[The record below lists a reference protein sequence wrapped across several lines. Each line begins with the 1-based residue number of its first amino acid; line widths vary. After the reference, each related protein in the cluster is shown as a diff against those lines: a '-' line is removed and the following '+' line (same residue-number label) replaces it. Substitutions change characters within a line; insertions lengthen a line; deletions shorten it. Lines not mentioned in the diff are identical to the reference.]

1 MREGTTVQL
10 GKGDVLRVPV
20 MTDRPARS
28 VRVHTLEIDDVCQTD
43 DGQLYCFRDHTGP
56 AICIREARL
65 RWLQHRFEQALQ
77 GV

>member
-10 GKGDVLRVPV
+10 GEGDVLRVPV
-20 MTDRPARS
+20 MTDRQARS
-28 VRVHTLEIDDVCQTD
+28 VRVHSLVIDAVRQTA
-43 DGQLYCFRDHTGP
+43 DGRMYCFRDHTGP

>member
-1 MREGTTVQL
+1 MQL

-28 VRVHTLEIDDVCQTD
+28 VRVHSLMIDDVRQTA
-43 DGQLYCFRDHTGP
+43 DGRIYFFHDETGP
-56 AICIREARL
+56 TLYIREARL
-65 RWLQHRFEQALQ
+65 RWLQHRFEEALQ